1 MLLPIMPNNFSFVS
15 PEQNIRHPLY
25 ISKELSVWFKRDDM
39 IHPFISGNKWR
50 KLKYNLLRAHS
61 EDKQRIVTFGG
72 AWSNHLLATACAGA
86 MFGLATRGIVRGE
99 EVRNPV
105 LDMCSLFGME
115 LQFIPREVYRERT
128 SLWKD
133 LAQDSNNYLI
143 DEGGMGQDAA
153 RGCQEMVDELQQ
165 VYDHIFCAAGTGTT
179 AAGIAIALNIQHAD
193 TRLHV
198 VPVLKN
204 GGFIREEM
212 TKLGAATEQTTFH
225 LDYHFG
231 GYAKTKPELLDF
243 VKDFSS
249 KTGIMIEPTYT
260 GKALFALH
268 DLIKQNQFE
277 PGSKIL
283 FVHTGGLTGLLGMLD
298 RF

>member
-1 MLLPIMPNNFSFVS
+1 MLNNFSFIS
-15 PEQNIRHPLY
+15 PEQNITHPLY
-25 ISKELSVWFKRDDM
+25 KSKELSVWLKRDDM

-50 KLKYNLLRAHS
+50 KLKYNLLRAQG
-61 EDKQRIVTFGG
+61 EGKQQIVTFGG

-86 MFGLATRGIVRGE
+86 TFGFSTVGLVRGE
-99 EVRNPV
+99 QVRNPV
-105 LDMCSLFGME
+105 LDMCRLFGME
-115 LQFIPREVYRERT
+115 LQFLDRGVYRERT
-128 SLWKD
+128 TLWKK
-133 LAQDSNNYLI
+133 LEQAPNNYLI
-143 DEGGMGQDAA
+143 DEGGMGQEAV
-153 RGCQEMVDELQQ
+153 RGCEEMVDELQQ
-165 VYDHIFCAAGTGTT
+165 VYNHIFCAAGTGTT
-179 AAGIAIALNIQHAD
+179 AAGIARALD
-193 TRLHV
+193 TKGLGAQLHV

-204 GGFIREEM
+204 GGFIRDEM
-212 TKLGAATEQTTFH
+212 ITLGASMEQTVLH

-260 GKALFALH
+260 GKALYALH
-268 DLIKQNQFE
+268 DLIKQNQFA

-283 FVHTGGLTGLLGMLD
+283 FLHTGGLTGLLGMLA